1 MNKLFLHNGQPCL
14 KVANAKTD

>member
-1 MNKLFLHNGQPCL
+1 MNKYFLHNGQPCL